1 MNGEIKSLEEKFE
14 SSQEENLELRKQQ
27 MSNKQQLK
35 DDNAQVY
42 AQLTE

>member
-1 MNGEIKSLEEKFE
+1 MQRKIKSLEEKFE

-42 AQLTE
+42 AKLTE